1 MCGTKILNRRV
12 LLPVP
17 AAAIVATTEIF
28 WAFLGIQP
36 LDPVNHNSFGC
47 CRLVVYCVSVI
58 RPSLSQLFV
67 STMVYPIIKI
77 SIIVLNSLMLKSFSD
92 KGIK

>member
-36 LDPVNHNSFGC
+36 LDPVSCILSF
-47 CRLVVYCVSVI
+47 
-58 RPSLSQLFV
+58 QF
-67 STMVYPIIKI
+67 
-77 SIIVLNSLMLKSFSD
+77 
-92 KGIK
+92 